1 VLSHFASEE
10 HLMVIS
16 KLLAAVL
23 LILLSAAA
31 RAERILTMFGNAIP
45 QTAVV
50 ADAKAVTLGVK
61 FRTTHPGKVLG
72 IRFFRGA
79 WSRDGYA
86 VKLFDS
92 NGSLLAAA
100 KAWKETC
107 VVPCWEQVNLA
118 SPVPLVP
125 NTTYIAAYYAS
136 NGRYAAD
143 KYGLTNDHSAGPL
156 TAPASGTVG
165 GNGVFTYST
174 GFPNQMFENSNYYV
188 DIAFTP
194 AASGRRHLIISFN
207 PPNPTIPANAPPGTV
222 VAIISAS
229 WSDGTPF
236 SGTLGFGPPY
246 SNDGGIFA
254 ISGDKLI
261 VNPEGPGVSALSR
274 TAQKVTITATQ

>member
-1 VLSHFASEE
+1 LNGAIVLSHFASEE

-31 RAERILTMFGNAIP
+31 RAEPILTMFGNAIP

-92 NGSLLAAA
+92 YGSLLAAA

-107 VVPCWEQVNLA
+107 VVPCGNSSISLRLCLSSKYNLHHCCRVNKRID
-118 SPVPLVP
+118 S
-125 NTTYIAAYYAS
+125 I
-136 NGRYAAD
+136 G
-143 KYGLTNDHSAGPL
+143 
-156 TAPASGTVG
+156 
-165 GNGVFTYST
+165 
-174 GFPNQMFENSNYYV
+174 
-188 DIAFTP
+188 
-194 AASGRRHLIISFN
+194 
-207 PPNPTIPANAPPGTV
+207 
-222 VAIISAS
+222 
-229 WSDGTPF
+229 
-236 SGTLGFGPPY
+236 
-246 SNDGGIFA
+246 
-254 ISGDKLI
+254 
-261 VNPEGPGVSALSR
+261 
-274 TAQKVTITATQ
+274 

>member
-1 VLSHFASEE
+1 
-10 HLMVIS
+10 MVIFT
-16 KLLAAVL
+16 LLAAVL
-23 LILLSAAA
+23 LMLLSAAA
-31 RAERILTMFGNAIP
+31 RAEPTLTIFGNAIP

-50 ADAKAVTLGVK
+50 ADVKAVTLGV
-61 FRTTHPGKVLG
+61 RLRSTQPGKVLG

-79 WSRDGYA
+79 TSRDGYA

-107 VVPCWEQVNLA
+107 VVPCWEQVNFA
-118 SPVPLVP
+118 SPVSLAP
-125 NTTYIAAYYAS
+125 NTTYVAAYYAS

-143 KYGLTNDHSAGPL
+143 NYGLTNDHSAGPL
-156 TAPASGTVG
+156 TAPANGTVG

-174 GFPNQMFENSNYYV
+174 GYPNQTFENSNYYV
-188 DIAFTP
+188 DVVFTP
-194 AASGRRHLIISFN
+194 AVSARRHLIISFN
-207 PPNPTIPANAPPGTV
+207 PPNPSIPPNAAPGTV
-222 VAIISAS
+222 VATISAS

-236 SGTLGFGPPY
+236 AGALGFGPPY

-274 TAQKVTITATQ
+274 TRQKVTITATQ